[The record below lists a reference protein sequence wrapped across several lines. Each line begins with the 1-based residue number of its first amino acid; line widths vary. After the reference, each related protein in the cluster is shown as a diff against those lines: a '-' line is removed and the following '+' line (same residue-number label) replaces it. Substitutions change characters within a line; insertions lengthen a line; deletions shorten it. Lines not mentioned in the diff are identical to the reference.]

1 MLKCSI
7 YSKRKKKRQ
16 KIKGLFLS
24 WDEQGQLCS
33 LQWPHYGNEGFGSDK
48 IKHRKKALIF
58 FSSRSIITSF
68 LSPFF
73 QNSAEEERKMDESLQ
88 SCKYLASLTE

>member
-1 MLKCSI
+1 MNKSRRLKACSSVRMNRGI
-7 YSKRKKKRQ
+7 SAHFCGHTMAKK
-16 KIKGLFLS
+16 
-24 WDEQGQLCS
+24 
-33 LQWPHYGNEGFGSDK
+33 GFVSDK
-48 IKHRKKALIF
+48 IKHQKNYLIF
-58 FSSRSIITSF
+58 FYSKSIISSF